1 MGFRDTLGKEEDA
14 FPSLSGHRVL
24 WGLLNAILVHVLG
37 YYCRLGSLSRMDYV
51 QIQRIA

>member
-1 MGFRDTLGKEEDA
+1 MLGKEEDA

-37 YYCRLGSLSRMDYV
+37 YYCCLGSLSRMDYV